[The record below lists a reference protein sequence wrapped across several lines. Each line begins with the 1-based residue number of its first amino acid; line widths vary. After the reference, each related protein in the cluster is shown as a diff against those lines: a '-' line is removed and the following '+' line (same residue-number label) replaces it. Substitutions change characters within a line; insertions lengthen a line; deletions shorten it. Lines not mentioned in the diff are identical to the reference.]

1 MIRNEA
7 DIVRPFIGHCV
18 ALFDHIYVVD
28 HNSIDGTRELL
39 AEAKQVGAP
48 LTVWNYRF
56 HGQYQAP
63 ILNAVARYAFDE
75 GADWL
80 CLLDADEFL
89 AVQDRADLERL
100 LSASQ
105 SEVCYFRWRN
115 LAPQRF
121 GRFES
126 FDVVGE
132 YFVRTQPSPY
142 QKVAISRALLKS
154 APAFHIGAG
163 THSVARTPLGG
174 DLRGKPIGV
183 IYHIPIRSLDRLSV
197 KIRAAV
203 AALRA
208 KRGRGL
214 TETFHWFELENAI
227 LHGRLDEAALRRIAL
242 SYGEPLNLAAEWPEC
257 ETISW
262 NLPLAGVPLLA
273 RAKSMGEVEVGN
285 SAVQWAH
292 WSLAT
297 GDVDTIAVVKTD
309 HITLQR
315 APLGKRLL
323 GAMLRMYS
331 WIRGVIRK
339 LRSASG

>member
-1 MIRNEA
+1 MQWLDTPSTKGRIGFVCSTQTSFLPCRIGPSWSGCYPRRNRRSATFGGEISLRR
-7 DIVRPFIGHCV
+7 DSGGSS
-18 ALFDHIYVVD
+18 LSMSLG
-28 HNSIDGTRELL
+28 SIL
-39 AEAKQVGAP
+39 
-48 LTVWNYRF
+48 
-56 HGQYQAP
+56 
-63 ILNAVARYAFDE
+63 
-75 GADWL
+75 
-80 CLLDADEFL
+80 
-89 AVQDRADLERL
+89 
-100 LSASQ
+100 
-105 SEVCYFRWRN
+105 
-115 LAPQRF
+115 
-121 GRFES
+121 
-126 FDVVGE
+126 
-132 YFVRTQPSPY
+132 RTQPSPY
-142 QKVAISRALLKS
+142 QKVAISRALLQS

-174 DLRGKPIGV
+174 DLRGKPTGV

-262 NLPLAGVPLLA
+262 SLPLAGVPLLA

-331 WIRGVIRK
+331 WIRGGIRK